1 MEETESSSKPVRT
14 KTDQKQQNSE
24 SESGNTSKDVRDV
37 FHDEHGLILRGLS
50 L

>member
-24 SESGNTSKDVRDV
+24 SESGNTSKDV
-37 FHDEHGLILRGLS
+37 HDEHGLILRGLS